1 MLFDLHDDS
10 GLNPGRMVST
20 NSMRDVLGLVCACA
34 CVLLSAPA
42 AQAADGGTILASVD
56 AAATRAKD
64 LKGTLKLTI
73 VDKSG
78 QRAKRTLALWQKGTD
93 RRMAKFEAPATVR
106 GVGLLAKGDDGTF
119 LYLPEFGRV
128 RRIVGRS
135 RGDSFFGT
143 DFTNDDMARV
153 KYADRFTA
161 KLQGEDKET
170 WRLRLDP
177 KSPDDEPWHH
187 LEIQVRRSDHVVSR
201 AEFHE
206 TAEGGAVRRIEAG
219 DIRLHGEQA
228 VAHKIQAFD
237 LKSGRK
243 TLAVLEDVQ
252 VDTGLKDG
260 FFAKRHLKREG
271 SSR

>member
-1 MLFDLHDDS
+1 MLFDPHAAGGLH
-10 GLNPGRMVST
+10 PRRMPLTTSVS
-20 NSMRDVLGLVCACA
+20 A
-34 CVLLSAPA
+34 LLAISFAAGA
-42 AQAADGGTILASVD
+42 AQAADAAAILAGVD

-64 LKGTLKLTI
+64 LTGTLKLTI

-78 QRAKRTLALWQKGTD
+78 QSAKRTLSIWQKGDD
-93 RRMAKFEAPATVR
+93 RRMAKFTAPPTVR

-153 KYADRFTA
+153 RYADRFAATLQAETA
-161 KLQGEDKET
+161 ERWT
-170 WRLRLDP
+170 LRLAP
-177 KSPDDEPWHH
+177 KTPDDEPWHH
-187 LEIQVRRSDHVVSR
+187 VILVVRRSDHVITQ
-201 AEFHE
+201 AEFHDAD
-206 TAEGGAVRRIEAG
+206 TGGASRRIEAG
-219 DIRLHGEQA
+219 DIRLHGTQA

-243 TLAVLEDVQ
+243 TVAVLEDVKI
-252 VDTGLKDG
+252 DTGLEDG
-260 FFAKRHLKREG
+260 FFTKRHLKREG
-271 SSR
+271 ARR